1 MSTRT
6 LTGHRVNGLNEAIK
20 ITVMDDPGPGGANHQ
35 YEIRIEPPDLSQGVM
50 VHYLHFQNGPIQESG
65 VNGLSNEALLEV
77 LIDRMRGFQYARK
90 PDGSFDESVRGKYA
104 CRENAL
110 ALTYLEEA
118 QMWLQKRTRDRL
130 ARGVE
135 GTHKV

>member
-1 MSTRT
+1 MRK
-6 LTGHRVNGLNEAIK
+6 LTDHKIGEANEKLAVC
-20 ITVMDDPGPGGANHQ
+20 VMDEPTVCGACHHYSIEGFDAHSNASLPGSGISALPV
-35 YEIRIEPPDLSQGVM
+35 L
-50 VHYLHFQNGPIQESG
+50 FQNGVLTEVGI
-65 VNGLSNEALLEV
+65 NGSTNEAYLAI
-77 LIDRMRGFQYARK
+77 LIDRMRGFQNGPFK
-90 PDGSFDESVRGKYA
+90 

-118 QMWLQKRTRDRL
+118 LMWLQKRTRDRL